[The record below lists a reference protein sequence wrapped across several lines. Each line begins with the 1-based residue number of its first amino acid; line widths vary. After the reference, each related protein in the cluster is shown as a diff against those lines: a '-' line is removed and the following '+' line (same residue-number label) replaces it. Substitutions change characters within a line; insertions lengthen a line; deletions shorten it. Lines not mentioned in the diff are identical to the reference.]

1 MRDKPFYELLSRI
14 DDDSLLANFF
24 NKVLGNLDMARI
36 ISAPRTF
43 RHKDDENSRYCI
55 DLFYDTCLWE
65 MYLHQFIYK
74 LNGWIKTLDEYLTEF
89 GGSWKYYASSKR
101 IESVNE
107 YGGDDD
113 DYNEDGS
120 VKVMDI
126 PNDRLEPYSVIREL
140 VCDDWTDIVQET
152 IPKDL
157 ERLYGCLQA
166 EANLSIADFFKDKM
180 GVDIP
185 MYQKDDNGN
194 MVKMGFA
201 DKVLH
206 KAAEQNNSEVM
217 GSYVLLAC
225 YCMHDLISAIKSLNP
240 FEDNVEALTSV
251 RNDSVRFL
259 SMSFSNMDVVKKY
272 MSS

>member
-74 LNGWIKTLDEYLTEF
+74 LRGWIKTLDEYLTEF

-113 DYNEDGS
+113 D
-120 VKVMDI
+120 
-126 PNDRLEPYSVIREL
+126 
-140 VCDDWTDIVQET
+140 
-152 IPKDL
+152 
-157 ERLYGCLQA
+157 
-166 EANLSIADFFKDKM
+166 
-180 GVDIP
+180 
-185 MYQKDDNGN
+185 
-194 MVKMGFA
+194 
-201 DKVLH
+201 
-206 KAAEQNNSEVM
+206 
-217 GSYVLLAC
+217 
-225 YCMHDLISAIKSLNP
+225 
-240 FEDNVEALTSV
+240 DNVEALTSV

>member
-1 MRDKPFYELLSRI
+1 MRDKPFYGLLSRI

-24 NKVLGNLDMARI
+24 NKVLGSLNTARI
-36 ISAPRTF
+36 ISAPSTF
-43 RHKDDENSRYCI
+43 RNKDDENSRYCI

-65 MYLHQFIYK
+65 MYLHQSIYK
-74 LNGWIKTLDEYLTEF
+74 LRGWIKTLDEYLTEF

-166 EANLSIADFFKDKM
+166 EANLSIADFFQ
-180 GVDIP
+180 G
-185 MYQKDDNGN
+185 QNG
-194 MVKMGFA
+194 
-201 DKVLH
+201 
-206 KAAEQNNSEVM
+206 S
-217 GSYVLLAC
+217 
-225 YCMHDLISAIKSLNP
+225 
-240 FEDNVEALTSV
+240 
-251 RNDSVRFL
+251 
-259 SMSFSNMDVVKKY
+259 
-272 MSS
+272 

>member
-65 MYLHQFIYK
+65 MYLHQSIYK
-74 LNGWIKTLDEYLTEF
+74 LKGWIRTLDEYLTEF

-107 YGGDDD
+107 YGGDSD

-120 VKVMDI
+120 VKVIDI

-152 IPKDL
+152 SPKDL

-166 EANLSIADFFKDKM
+166 KANFSITDFIKVKM

-185 MYQKDDNGN
+185 IYQKDDNGN
-194 MVKMGFA
+194 TVKMGFA

-217 GSYVLLAC
+217 GSYVLLVC
-225 YCMHDLISAIKSLNP
+225 YCMHDLVSAIKSLNP

-251 RNDSVRFL
+251 RNDSMRLL